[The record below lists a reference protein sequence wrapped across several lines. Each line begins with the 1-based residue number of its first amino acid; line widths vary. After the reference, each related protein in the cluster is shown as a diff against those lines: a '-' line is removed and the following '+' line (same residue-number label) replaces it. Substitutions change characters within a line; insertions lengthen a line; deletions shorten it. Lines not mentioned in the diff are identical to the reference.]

1 MTTKK
6 WKIKEATFNSLKE
19 LNEYIAENDIAPSN
33 LIKYDTIYESLKQKT
48 RYVITYW
55 SIKE

>member
-1 MTTKK
+1 MKK